1 MNTLLKRKIKIFSL
15 LFLYN
20 KISTQK
26 VYKIDKNKV
35 NILCTMPIVICTQ
48 LVYNKGS

>member
-1 MNTLLKRKIKIFSL
+1 MNMLSKRKIKIFSL

-26 VYKIDKNKV
+26 VYRINKNKV
-35 NILCTMPIVICTQ
+35 NILCTMLIEMRTQ
-48 LVYNKGS
+48 LVYNKDS